1 MKLSYRGV
9 KYEAE
14 PSALEIRE
22 GGIGGTYRGQEWRF
36 HYPRHIPQTPVHNLK
51 YRGVSYRTDEGSR
64 QPVLASPIGVYKKFP
79 KWLIPKDNPSVR
91 KETQMTHLRHIQ
103 SNLERRLEAAKAKGD
118 EQLVNLL
125 ESEQMQ
131 LKH

>member
-14 PSALEIRE
+14 PSALEVRE

-51 YRGVSYRTDEGSR
+51 YRGVSYRTSEVGTK
-64 QPVLASPIGVYKKFP
+64 PVLVSPTSTAKKLP
-79 KWLIPKDNPSVR
+79 KWLTNKQPQSIQNQ
-91 KETQMTHLRHIQ
+91 TQMTHLRHIQ

-118 EQLVNLL
+118 KHLVDLL
-125 ESEQMQ
+125 ESEQME